1 MNNYESNAKQEL
13 IKWKK
18 KMSKQPSIRER
29 GTNKAHGNFNDLR
42 PQKYHE
48 IMTVAIK
55 SMVKAVLFGYKYITK
70 KPYKDLTL
78 EERENLIKEKTKIY
92 KKTAMIEGAGTGAG
106 GFLIGLADFPLLL
119 GIKVKLL
126 YDIAAIYG
134 YDVRDYKERIY
145 ILNIMEIAFSSKAH
159 RKTVFEQMENWGKY
173 TNTLPSDINDFD
185 WKKFQQ
191 EYRDYLDLAKFF
203 QLMPGIGAVVGF
215 CVNGNLIEK
224 LSETA
229 IFAYRMRY
237 NEINKL

>member
-1 MNNYESNAKQEL
+1 
-13 IKWKK
+13 
-18 KMSKQPSIRER
+18 
-29 GTNKAHGNFNDLR
+29 
-42 PQKYHE
+42 

-70 KPYKDLTL
+70 KPYTGPTL

-159 RKTVFEQMENWGKY
+159 RKTVFEQMENWSEY

-215 CVNGNLIEK
+215 CVNGNLIER

>member
-18 KMSKQPSIRER
+18 KMRKKPSIIER
-29 GTNKAHGNFNDLR
+29 VTNKAQGKFNDLL

-70 KPYKDLTL
+70 KPYTDLTL

>member
-18 KMSKQPSIRER
+18 KMRKKPSIIER
-29 GTNKAHGNFNDLR
+29 VTNKAQGKFNDLL
-42 PQKYHE
+42 PQKYPE

-70 KPYKDLTL
+70 KPYTDLTL

>member
-13 IKWKK
+13 IKCKK
-18 KMSKQPSIRER
+18 KMGRKPSIIER
-29 GTNKAHGNFNDLR
+29 GTNKAQGKFNDLL

-70 KPYKDLTL
+70 KPYTGLTL

-159 RKTVFEQMENWGKY
+159 RKTVFEQMENWGEY